1 MQQATIF
8 YGIVF
13 VNFVIMMKMPTT
25 IPNPFIKP
33 TLLLLI
39 LISFSIYVFGIDG
52 TNGTVKKSN
61 VFSSIKSD
69 LRLSLHSGFQY
80 SGSKILNIQRTPT
93 SVITNS
99 IVTYQKR
106 NVTWVLPQKTKVSIF
121 NRFKTPSQPNH

>member
-1 MQQATIF
+1 
-8 YGIVF
+8 
-13 VNFVIMMKMPTT
+13 MPTT

-39 LISFSIYVFGIDG
+39 VISFSIYVFGIDG
-52 TNGTVKKSN
+52 TNGTIKKSN

-106 NVTWVLPQKTKVSIF
+106 NVTWVVPQKTKVSIF